1 MPKTNTKPG
10 TWLHDLRRQ
19 IKRQYGPGW
28 SVIEQS
34 SKVKLTRRN
43 EGSVML
49 DIPWLARSTTAI
61 LNEIGVIRS
70 RMLER
75 DIGLREA
82 HSLGAAVEAL
92 VTGRGVVVD
101 SLNWDQIAQDFLDSR
116 SDNRKNT
123 TRPTSVRI
131 QKALTTLQSKP
142 KPTDGGSLMR
152 AYAKA
157 HFGRCPAGG
166 VGRRRHL
173 GDLAAFLRF
182 AVERHGAPRFWMPI
196 TGEAL
201 EELIGATD
209 RPVGDELTP
218 PVKPDQ
224 LARLLDAI
232 EASGDQ
238 SIWMAVAL
246 VGCFGLR
253 PSELAVLDV
262 RDGELFVG
270 GGVKRN
276 PQSKKRSQPPKP
288 RLAIALEIPGRNDGQ
303 RAIEML
309 TSGVPFPRQLATQV
323 EKAHAGEDVLKAV
336 GNKLAKYVNQ
346 IPCWQELVAETP
358 GLTPYSLRHGYAW
371 RAHKVYER
379 PIAIRDAAALMGHS
393 AMTHQRHY
401 GQWVDDAGL
410 RDAVKRATGS

>member
-49 DIPWLARSTTAI
+49 DIPWAASSTTAI

-82 HSLGAAVEAL
+82 HALGAGVKAL

-101 SLNWDQIAQDFLDSR
+101 SLNWEQIAQDFLDSR

-123 TRPTSVRI
+123 TRPTTVRI
-131 QKALTTLQSKP
+131 QKALTTLQGKP
-142 KPTDGGSLMR
+142 KPTDGASLMR

-157 HFGRCPAGG
+157 HFAKCPAGG
-166 VGRRRHL
+166 EGRKRHL

-182 AVERHGAPRFWMPI
+182 AVERHGAPRFWMPVC
-196 TGEAL
+196 GEAL
-201 EELIGATD
+201 DELIGATD
-209 RPVGDELTP
+209 RPIGDELTP

-224 LARLLDAI
+224 LAGLLDAI

-253 PSELAVLDV
+253 PSEVAVLKV
-262 RDGELFVG
+262 NEGQLYVG

-276 PQSKKRSQPPKP
+276 PRSKKRLQAPKP
-288 RLAIALEIPGRNDGQ
+288 RLVAALEIPGRNDGK

-309 TSGVPFPRQLATQV
+309 ASGVPFPRQLATQV
-323 EKAHAGEDVLKAV
+323 DKAHAGEDVLKAV
-336 GNKLAKYVNQ
+336 GNKLAKYINQ
-346 IPCWQELVAETP
+346 IPFWQQLVAETP

-371 RAHKVYER
+371 RAHKAYDRVMS
-379 PIAIRDAAALMGHS
+379 PRDAAALMGHS
-393 AMTHQRHY
+393 PETHQKYY
-401 GQWVDDAGL
+401 GQWTDETGL
-410 RDAVKRATGS
+410 LDAVARLTGS

>member
-49 DIPWLARSTTAI
+49 DIPWAASSTTAI

-82 HSLGAAVEAL
+82 HALGAGVKAL
-92 VTGRGVVVD
+92 VTGRGVVAE
-101 SLNWDQIAQDFLDSR
+101 SLNWEQIAQDFLDSR
-116 SDNRKNT
+116 TDNRKNT
-123 TRPTSVRI
+123 TRPTTVRI
-131 QKALTTLQSKP
+131 EKALTTLRSKP

-157 HFGRCPAGG
+157 HFANCPAGG
-166 VGRRRHL
+166 EGRKRHL

-182 AVERHGAPRFWMPI
+182 AVERKGAPKFWMPI
-196 TGEAL
+196 SGKAL
-201 EELIGATD
+201 EELIGAVD
-209 RPVGDELTP
+209 RPDGDELTP

-232 EASGDQ
+232 EASGDK
-238 SIWMAVAL
+238 SVWMAVAL

-253 PSELAVLDV
+253 PSELAVLQV
-262 RDGELFVG
+262 EDGELRVG
-270 GGVKRN
+270 AGVKRN
-276 PQSKKRSQPPKP
+276 PQSKKRLQAPKS

-309 TSGVPFPRQLATQV
+309 ASGVPFPRQLETQV
-323 EKAHAGEDVLKAV
+323 EKARAGEDVLKAV
-336 GNKLAKYVNQ
+336 GNKLAKYINQ
-346 IPCWQELVAETP
+346 LPSWQQLVAETP

-371 RAHKVYER
+371 RAHKTYDRVLA
-379 PIAIRDAAALMGHS
+379 PRDAAALMGHS
-393 AMTHQRHY
+393 PETHQKYY
-401 GQWVDDAGL
+401 GRWTDDAGL
-410 RDAVKRATGS
+410 RDAVARLTGS

>member
-1 MPKTNTKPG
+1 
-10 TWLHDLRRQ
+10 
-19 IKRQYGPGW
+19 
-28 SVIEQS
+28 
-34 SKVKLTRRN
+34 
-43 EGSVML
+43 ML
-49 DIPWLARSTTAI
+49 DIPWVARSTTAI

-101 SLNWDQIAQDFLDSR
+101 SLNWDKIAQDFLDSR

-196 TGEAL
+196 
-201 EELIGATD
+201 
-209 RPVGDELTP
+209 PVT
-218 PVKPDQ
+218 
-224 LARLLDAI
+224 
-232 EASGDQ
+232 
-238 SIWMAVAL
+238 
-246 VGCFGLR
+246 
-253 PSELAVLDV
+253 
-262 RDGELFVG
+262 
-270 GGVKRN
+270 
-276 PQSKKRSQPPKP
+276 
-288 RLAIALEIPGRNDGQ
+288 
-303 RAIEML
+303 
-309 TSGVPFPRQLATQV
+309 
-323 EKAHAGEDVLKAV
+323 
-336 GNKLAKYVNQ
+336 
-346 IPCWQELVAETP
+346 
-358 GLTPYSLRHGYAW
+358 AW
-371 RAHKVYER
+371 RN
-379 PIAIRDAAALMGHS
+379 
-393 AMTHQRHY
+393 
-401 GQWVDDAGL
+401 
-410 RDAVKRATGS
+410 

>member
-19 IKRQYGPGW
+19 IKRQYGAGW

-34 SKVKLTRRN
+34 ARVKLTRRN

-49 DIPWLARSTTAI
+49 DIPWAASSTTAI

-75 DIGLREA
+75 GIGLREA
-82 HSLGAAVEAL
+82 HSLGAGVEAL

-196 TGEAL
+196 TGDGL
-201 EELIGATD
+201 EELIGATE
-209 RPVGDELTP
+209 RPIGDELTP
-218 PVKPDQ
+218 PLKPDQ
-224 LARLLDAI
+224 FGRLLDAI

-276 PQSKKRSQPPKP
+276 PRSKKRSQPPKP
-288 RLAIALEIPGRNDGQ
+288 RLAIALEIPGRNDGK
-303 RAIEML
+303 RAMAML

-336 GNKLAKYVNQ
+336 GNKLAEYVNQ
-346 IPCWQELVAETP
+346 IPCWQELIAETP

-379 PIAIRDAAALMGHS
+379 PLAIRDAAALMGHS